1 MQNARYFTG
10 RFICFYQGSITGRTV
25 TGMGITM
32 NQNVIVAKD
41 ISKSYQNGPD
51 KISVIQNLSLE
62 IAEKEIIAVVGPSG
76 SGKSTLL
83 NILSGIDTVDSGSIF
98 MEGEEIT
105 AMKKTQL
112 ADLRLSRMGFVFQ
125 TFNLLHSLNV
135 FENIILSSVVKH
147 KSYDREYVEEL
158 IQVLNI
164 GHRTHF
170 YPEQLSIGEQQ
181 RVAIARALIYRPA
194 ILLADEPTGN
204 LDQRNSKE
212 IMDMLKLSNRN
223 LDQTILL
230 ITHDEKAALEA
241 ERVITVEDGRII
253 SDERRK

>member
-1 MQNARYFTG
+1 MQNARCFTG

-25 TGMGITM
+25 IGMGITM

-135 FENIILSSVVKH
+135 FENIILPSVVKH

-164 GHRTHF
+164 GHRTRF

-181 RVAIARALIYRPA
+181 RVAIARALINKPG
-194 ILLADEPTGN
+194 IIFADEPTGS
-204 LDQRNSKE
+204 LDYENSKTVME
-212 IMDMLKLSNRN
+212 LLRECSKKFSN
-223 LDQTILL
+223 TL
-230 ITHDEKAALEA
+230 IYVTHDMEVAGMADKILEIN
-241 ERVITVEDGRII
+241 RGNYLW
-253 SDERRK
+253 K

>member
-105 AMKKTQL
+105 AMKRRFTMVMSNTEYTSYL
-112 ADLRLSRMGFVFQ
+112 DMMLMSRCR
-125 TFNLLHSLNV
+125 H
-135 FENIILSSVVKH
+135 NIISNSSFGWWAAWLNDHPDKLVIAPDKWENDRDSRDVYTEGMVLINAKGRVNKVV
-147 KSYDREYVEEL
+147 RE
-158 IQVLNI
+158 
-164 GHRTHF
+164 
-170 YPEQLSIGEQQ
+170 
-181 RVAIARALIYRPA
+181 
-194 ILLADEPTGN
+194 
-204 LDQRNSKE
+204 
-212 IMDMLKLSNRN
+212 
-223 LDQTILL
+223 
-230 ITHDEKAALEA
+230 
-241 ERVITVEDGRII
+241 
-253 SDERRK
+253 

>member
-170 YPEQLSIGEQQ
+170 YP
-181 RVAIARALIYRPA
+181 
-194 ILLADEPTGN
+194 
-204 LDQRNSKE
+204 
-212 IMDMLKLSNRN
+212 
-223 LDQTILL
+223 
-230 ITHDEKAALEA
+230 
-241 ERVITVEDGRII
+241 
-253 SDERRK
+253 